1 MYLVLEDFFSINT
14 VGISNCEV
22 TFLIIRSTIVVLVV
36 LPLSDVCY
44 VSSHLIRNGRSPACK
59 NIIFSA
65 WSGSLKS
72 RSIGTRSSFVNLIG
86 KNCFV
91 VNAINISYRVF
102 SYKAYFYSV
111 RRFYSLEF
119 I

>member
-1 MYLVLEDFFSINT
+1 MYLVLEDFFSLNT

-22 TFLIIRSTIVVLVV
+22 IFLIIRSTIVVLVVVLVV

-44 VSSHLIRNGRSPACK
+44 VTSYLIRNGRSPACK
-59 NIIFSA
+59 NIICSA
-65 WSGSLKS
+65 WSGSLES

-91 VNAINISYRVF
+91 VNAISISYRCLLYTSDAADDIALV
-102 SYKAYFYSV
+102 
-111 RRFYSLEF
+111 
-119 I
+119 